1 MHNAGFSTQGAHP
14 VDRCDSRIESFAC
27 RLVPIINFTIMTDQK
42 FRLRYHAST
51 ANATNSNPCALK
63 YALTYNCIVR
73 VRIVKRTSVVSL
85 PIAEAFQVF
94 SDPSTAELLM
104 PPTMRFRLTNEVDEP
119 IKAGTIIQYRFYFYF
134 IPLRW
139 RLRVE
144 SVEPPN
150 SFVYVQQRGPFGHW
164 RHLETFSKSGDKAT
178 QVRDRFEFVPP
189 FGRFGE
195 FVYHTFFKVK
205 ITQLFE
211 YRANQMDRVSRGG
224 ALQPTGAPASPKR
237 APKPQSS

>member
-1 MHNAGFSTQGAHP
+1 M
-14 VDRCDSRIESFAC
+14 
-27 RLVPIINFTIMTDQK
+27 K
-42 FRLRYHAST
+42 
-51 ANATNSNPCALK
+51 
-63 YALTYNCIVR
+63 

-85 PIAEAFQVF
+85 PLAEAFEVF
-94 SDPSTAELLM
+94 SDPHTAELVM
-104 PPTMRFRLTNEVDEP
+104 PPTMRFRVTNEVTGP

-150 SFVYVQQRGPFGHW
+150 SFAYVQQRGPFAHW
-164 RHLETFSKSGDKAT
+164 RHLQTFSTSGDKAT

-189 FGRFGE
+189 FGRLGE
-195 FVYHTFFKVK
+195 FVYQTLFKVK

-211 YRANQMDRVSRGG
+211 YRANQMDRVSRG
-224 ALQPTGAPASPKR
+224 ALLPNVAPANPKP
-237 APKPQSS
+237 APKPQST

>member
-1 MHNAGFSTQGAHP
+1 M
-14 VDRCDSRIESFAC
+14 
-27 RLVPIINFTIMTDQK
+27 K
-42 FRLRYHAST
+42 
-51 ANATNSNPCALK
+51 
-63 YALTYNCIVR
+63 

-85 PIAEAFQVF
+85 PLAEAFEVF
-94 SDPSTAELLM
+94 SDPHTAALVM
-104 PPTMRFRLTNEVDEP
+104 PPTMRFRLTNEVTGP

-144 SVEPPN
+144 SVEAPN

-164 RHLETFSKSGDKAT
+164 RHLETFSASGDRAA

-189 FGRFGE
+189 FGRVGE
-195 FVYHTFFKVK
+195 FVYQALFKAKV
-205 ITQLFE
+205 TQLFE

-224 ALQPTGAPASPKR
+224 ALLTIGAVASPER

>member
-1 MHNAGFSTQGAHP
+1 M
-14 VDRCDSRIESFAC
+14 
-27 RLVPIINFTIMTDQK
+27 
-42 FRLRYHAST
+42 
-51 ANATNSNPCALK
+51 
-63 YALTYNCIVR
+63 
-73 VRIVKRTSVVSL
+73 
-85 PIAEAFQVF
+85 
-94 SDPSTAELLM
+94 PS
-104 PPTMRFRLTNEVDEP
+104 TMRFRVTNEVAEP

-134 IPLRW
+134 IPMRW

-150 SFVYVQQRGPFGHW
+150 SFAYVQQRGPFGHW
-164 RHLETFSKSGDKAT
+164 RHRETFSTSGEKAT

-195 FVYHTFFKVK
+195 FVYQNFLRVK

-211 YRANQMDRVSRGG
+211 YRANQMDRVSRRG
-224 ALQPTGAPASPKR
+224 ALQLTDAPANPKR